1 MGCHVSHSGQLL
13 IKVAPALTLMQ
24 YPTEELDRQVDAS
37 VEERKVEL
45 LEPFDFISRLSSENR
60 EACETGVWRGKVDQL
75 YLPESAALLFFSL
88 FNTICRIFFLSR
100 SKHSCMFI
108 YA

>member
-1 MGCHVSHSGQLL
+1 M
-13 IKVAPALTLMQ
+13 IKVAPTLTLMQ

-37 VEERKVEL
+37 VEERKAEL

-75 YLPESAALLFFSL
+75 YLPEDLVAVQLFCFSL
-88 FNTICRIFFLSR
+88 SSTRFAVYFYLLV
-100 SKHSCMFI
+100 KQEQ
-108 YA
+108 A